1 VAGRLPPGGA
11 RGQWLK
17 GGLEGRAGGRL
28 PVARDALT
36 ASCSCELLV
45 RPATVPVAAPVHGV
59 PPFPSRR
66 ASPPFT
72 ARPPSLH
79 GAPPFPSRRAPLPF
93 TARPP
98 SLHGAL
104 LAHAVSPA
112 APAPPRRQEL
122 SPLLQGDA
130 RAARWL
136 RERTEPVSHLVV
148 QDGGDKGRRRRIRA
162 MQEQSAKQAEM
173 STLSHRDFD
182 IKGDFKG

>member
-1 VAGRLPPGGA
+1 MEERLPI
-11 RGQWLK
+11 
-17 GGLEGRAGGRL
+17 
-28 PVARDALT
+28 ARDALT
-36 ASCSCELLV
+36 SCSCELLV
-45 RPATVPVAAPVHGV
+45 RPATVPV
-59 PPFPSRR
+59 
-66 ASPPFT
+66 
-72 ARPPSLH
+72 H
-79 GAPPFPSRRAPLPF
+79 GAPPFPPRCA
-93 TARPP
+93 AR
-98 SLHGAL
+98 LCC
-104 LAHAVSPA
+104 LACCPR
-112 APAPPRRQEL
+112 PPPRRQEL